1 MHKFI
6 KFNHAITLQKFL
18 KKKLKK
24 SQKVFRYIFHKN
36 EKDKDQLMM
45 IWQKKNYYF
54 PPKKFLDTQKI
65 YFLNK
70 GKLNIYIFDAS
81 GRLLQIHK
89 LSKDNPICKVKKNVF
104 HADVAKSSYAIHC
117 EVTAHSF
124 KSRKIVFM
132 DLKNESKIK
141 QILIS

>member
-24 SQKVFRYIFHKN
+24 SQKVFRYIFHKD

-89 LSKDNPICKVKKNVF
+89 LSKNNPICKIKKNVF

-132 DLKNESKIK
+132 NLKNESKIK

>member
-6 KFNHAITLQKFL
+6 EFNYAITLQKFL

-24 SQKVFRYIFHKN
+24 NQKVFRYNFHKD

-54 PPKKFLDTQKI
+54 PPKKFLDTQKL

-70 GKLNIYIFDAS
+70 GRLNIYIFDTM
-81 GRLLQIHK
+81 GKLLQIHK
-89 LSKDNPICKVKKNVF
+89 LSKNNPICKVKRNVY
-104 HADVAKSSYAIHC
+104 HADVAKSSYSIHS

-124 KSRKIVFM
+124 KNRKIVFM
-132 DLKNESKIK
+132 KIKNESRLKK
-141 QILIS
+141 ILIS

>member
-24 SQKVFRYIFHKN
+24 GQKVFRYIFHKN

-54 PPKKFLDTQKI
+54 PPKKFLDTQKL

-89 LSKDNPICKVKKNVF
+89 LSKNKISKSIKKNVY

-124 KSRKIVFM
+124 RNRKIVFM
-132 DLKNESKIK
+132 NLKNESKIK

>member
-1 MHKFI
+1 
-6 KFNHAITLQKFL
+6 
-18 KKKLKK
+18 
-24 SQKVFRYIFHKN
+24 
-36 EKDKDQLMM
+36 MM

-70 GKLNIYIFDAS
+70 GKLNIYIFDVS

-89 LSKDNPICKVKKNVF
+89 LSKNNPICKIKKNVF

-132 DLKNESKIK
+132 NLKNESKIK

>member
-6 KFNHAITLQKFL
+6 KFKHAITLQKFL

-24 SQKVFRYIFHKN
+24 GQNVFRYNFHKD

-54 PPKKFLDTQKI
+54 PPKKFLDVQKV

-70 GKLNIYIFDAS
+70 GRLNVYIFDAN
-81 GRLLQIHK
+81 GKLLQTHK
-89 LSKDNPICKVKKNVF
+89 LSKDNPVCKIKKNVY
-104 HADVAKSSYAIHC
+104 HADIAKSSYAIHC
-117 EVTAHSF
+117 EITAHSF
-124 KSRKIVFM
+124 KKRKMIFM
-132 DLKNESKIK
+132 KLKNESKIK
-141 QILIS
+141 KILFS

>member
-1 MHKFI
+1 MYKFI
-6 KFNHAITLQKFL
+6 KFNYAITLQKFL

-24 SQKVFRYIFHKN
+24 GQKVFRYIFHKDD
-36 EKDKDQLMM
+36 KDKDQLMM

-54 PPKKFLDTQKI
+54 PPKKFLDTQKL

-70 GKLNIYIFDAS
+70 GKLNIYIFNSS
-81 GRLLQIHK
+81 GKLLQIHK

-104 HADVAKSSYAIHC
+104 LADVAKSSYAIHC

-132 DLKNESKIK
+132 KLKNESQIK

>member
-6 KFNHAITLQKFL
+6 KFNYATTLQKYQ

-24 SQKVFRYIFHKN
+24 DQKVFRYIFHKN
-36 EKDKDQLMM
+36 EKDEDQLMM

-54 PPKKFLDTQKI
+54 PPKKFLDSQKI

-70 GKLNIYIFDAS
+70 GRLNIYIFDA
-81 GRLLQIHK
+81 GGKLLQIHK
-89 LSKDNPICKVKKNVF
+89 LSKNNPICKIKKNVY

-117 EVTAHSF
+117 EVTSHSF
-124 KSRKIVFM
+124 KNRKIVF
-132 DLKNESKIK
+132 LNSKNQSKIK
-141 QILIS
+141 KILIS

>member
-6 KFNHAITLQKFL
+6 KFNHAITLKKFL

-24 SQKVFRYIFHKN
+24 SQKVFRYIFHKD

-54 PPKKFLDTQKI
+54 PPKKFLDTQKL

-70 GKLNIYIFDAS
+70 GKLNIYIFDAN
-81 GRLLQIHK
+81 GKLLQIHK
-89 LSKDNPICKVKKNVF
+89 LSKDNPICKVKKMFFMLMLLRVLSQF
-104 HADVAKSSYAIHC
+104 IVRLQHTHL
-117 EVTAHSF
+117 
-124 KSRKIVFM
+124 KIEK
-132 DLKNESKIK
+132 LY
-141 QILIS
+141 L

>member
-24 SQKVFRYIFHKN
+24 GQKVFRYIFHKN
-36 EKDKDQLMM
+36 KKDKDQLMM

>member
-6 KFNHAITLQKFL
+6 KFNHSITLKKYQ

-24 SQKVFRYIFHKN
+24 DQKVFRYIFHKN

-70 GKLNIYIFDAS
+70 GRLNIYIFDVV
-81 GRLLQIHK
+81 GKLLQIHK
-89 LSKDNPICKVKKNVF
+89 LSKNNPVCKIKKNVY
-104 HADVAKSSYAIHC
+104 HADVAKSSYTIHC
-117 EVTAHSF
+117 EVTSHSF
-124 KSRKIVFM
+124 KNRKIVF
-132 DLKNESKIK
+132 LKSKNQSKIK
-141 QILIS
+141 KILIS

>member
-1 MHKFI
+1 MYRLI

-24 SQKVFRYIFHKN
+24 GQKVFRYIFHKD

-54 PPKKFLDTQKI
+54 PPKKFLDTQKL

-70 GKLNIYIFDAS
+70 GKLNIYIFNAS
-81 GRLLQIHK
+81 GKLLQTHK
-89 LSKDNPICKVKKNVF
+89 LSKDNPICKIKKNVY

-124 KSRKIVFM
+124 RNRKIVFM
-132 DLKNESKIK
+132 NLKNESKIK